1 MEVNKNPFFSII
13 IPVYNVEKYL
23 CECID
28 SVLKQKFDDY
38 EIILVDDGSTDN
50 SSSICD
56 SYAKKYQKIKTI
68 HQENKGLSGARNAGI
83 LSSIGKYLIFI
94 DSDDYIAAKALEKLY
109 KIININEIDVIFLE
123 MIKFFPDGTTEPM
136 NDGYEKELII
146 NRSQED
152 VWNHIANLNKF
163 PGSACS
169 KAVKRSLI
177 TEDLY
182 FVEGLISE
190 DLEWCYR
197 LFNKAETYSYLE
209 YPFYYYRQ
217 LRQGSISNSV
227 SSKSIESTFWI
238 IKKWANKDPETKY
251 QKVLNAFISYQYMI
265 MLYSISKM
273 DKSLSEKYFIEA
285 KKYRWL
291 LGYGGS
297 KRVKMVNIV
306 SKFLGIKNTAK
317 ILNYY
322 KKR

>member
-109 KIININEIDVIFLE
+109 KIININEVDVVFLE
-123 MIKFFPDGTTEPM
+123 MIKFFPDGTIEPM

-146 NRSQED
+146 NKSQED

-177 TEDLY
+177 AEDLY

-227 SSKSIESTFWI
+227 SSKSIESTLWI
-238 IKKWANKDPETKY
+238 IEKWVTKNPETKY

-265 MLYSISKM
+265 MLYSISK
-273 DKSLSEKYFIEA
+273 
-285 KKYRWL
+285 
-291 LGYGGS
+291 
-297 KRVKMVNIV
+297 N
-306 SKFLGIKNTAK
+306 N
-317 ILNYY
+317 NN
-322 KKR
+322 